1 MLFAGY
7 VRISPNVPVMPDKYK
22 SPSRSPSKSPSKS
35 PSLSLLRHKK
45 TERSASIDSYVMTS
59 HEERLQQAALVSLD
73 LYTAVLWWKPMKHV
87 FRYDTDKTDSN

>member
-7 VRISPNVPVMPDKYK
+7 VRIYPNVPVMPDKYK

-35 PSLSLLRHKK
+35 PSLSILRHKK

-73 LYTAVLWWKPMKHV
+73 LYLAVPWWEHRALLRQIYEMSG
-87 FRYDTDKTDSN
+87 T